1 MDTEKYKQL
10 MQKSVKHLEEQF
22 GSFQIGRASTWLVEK
37 INVYIPAR
45 DMKQPMS
52 QMANI
57 SIMDAQT
64 IRIEPWDKSTVSSIE
79 KWIYDSWIWLT
90 PQNQWEYILIKVPPL
105 TQERREELK
114 KLAYKYWEEAK
125 IAIRNIRQDAMKEIK
140 KLFEDK
146 AIWEDEKDN
155 IESTIDDMT
164 KDLNLKVDNLSKAK
178 ADEIMKI

>member
-22 GSFQIGRASTWLVEK
+22 GSFQIWRASIWLVEK
-37 INVYIPAR
+37 INVYIPAW
-45 DMKQPMS
+45 DMKQPLN

-57 SIMDAQT
+57 SIMDSQT
-64 IRIEPWDKSTVSSIE
+64 IRIEPWDKWTISSIE

-90 PQNQWEYILIKVPPL
+90 PQNQWDYILIKVPPL

-125 IAIRNIRQDAMKEIK
+125 IAIRNIRQDAMKEAK

-146 AIWEDEKDN
+146 IIWEDEKDN
-155 IESTIDDMT
+155 IESAVDDMT
-164 KDLNLKVDNLSKAK
+164 KDLNLKIDNLSKSK